1 MEHKTLGI
9 ELDKKGSSVYIKHSH
24 SLAYT
29 PAYTFFIRQI
39 ADLIDNKHGRP
50 YTSWEDDNCELI
62 WAEIDNEVVAILCYN
77 TQYVFRKIPYIAIIL
92 TAVKENFRQRGIH
105 TMMNRYF
112 EKRAID
118 LNCLAIRATV
128 HLTNDVRLKSTEK
141 DNLKPLLT
149 TMYKKL

>member
-9 ELDKKGSSVYIKHSH
+9 ELDKKGSNVYIKYSD

-29 PAYTFFIRQI
+29 PAYTFFIRQM
-39 ADLIDNKHGRP
+39 ADLIDSKHGRP

-62 WAEIDNEVVAILCYN
+62 WAEIENEVVAILCYD
-77 TQYVFRKIPYIAIIL
+77 TQYVFRKIPYIATVL
-92 TAVKENFRQRGIH
+92 AAVKENFRQRGIH
-105 TMMNRYF
+105 AMMYRYF

-118 LNCLAIRATV
+118 LNCLAVRSTI
-128 HLTNDVRLKSTEK
+128 HLTNDVRLKSTMK